1 MSEHIILFLVSLL
14 ANFLS
19 ALAGGGAG
27 LLQLPALIFLG
38 LPFATAMATHKIATV
53 TLGMGASIEHLKAG
67 SLDLRFAGF
76 ILLAGLPGVI
86 IGAVGAVHLPETIAK
101 TCLGLLTISLGIY
114 SWCNKTLGQ
123 TAQANNRHIK
133 GLWIGGAVIFIIGVL
148 NGALASGTGLFVTL
162 WLIRWF
168 GLDYKQAVAYTMILV
183 GLFWNG
189 SGALAVNALSPAQ
202 WNWLPALI
210 AGSLLG
216 GYAGTHV
223 AILKGNSFIKKMF
236 ELLTLA
242 SGLWLLWHAWA
253 HPLHTY

>member
-53 TLGMGASIEHLKAG
+53 TLGMGASIKHLKAG
-67 SLDLRFAGF
+67 TLDLRFAGF
-76 ILLAGLPGVI
+76 ILLAGLPGVL
-86 IGAVGAVHLPETIAK
+86 IGAVAAVHLPETIAK
-101 TCLGLLTISLGIY
+101 TSLGLLTISLGVY
-114 SWCNKTLGQ
+114 SWSNKTLGQ
-123 TAQANNRHIK
+123 TSQAANRHSR
-133 GLWIGGAVIFIIGVL
+133 GLWLGGAVIFMIGLL

-223 AILKGNSFIKKMF
+223 AILKGNGFIKKMF

-242 SGLWLLWHAWA
+242 SGLWLLWNAWA
-253 HPLHTY
+253 QPFHT

>member
-53 TLGMGASIEHLKAG
+53 TLGMGASIKHLKAG
-67 SLDLRFAGF
+67 TLDLRFAGF
-76 ILLAGLPGVI
+76 ILLAGLPGVL
-86 IGAVGAVHLPETIAK
+86 IGAVAAVHLPETIAK
-101 TCLGLLTISLGIY
+101 TSLGLLTISLGVY
-114 SWCNKTLGQ
+114 SWSNKTLGQ
-123 TAQANNRHIK
+123 TSQVANRHSR
-133 GLWIGGAVIFIIGVL
+133 GLWIGGAVIFMIGLL

-223 AILKGNSFIKKMF
+223 AILKGNGFIKKMF

-242 SGLWLLWHAWA
+242 SGLWLLWNAWA
-253 HPLHTY
+253 QPFHT

>member
-1 MSEHIILFLVSLL
+1 MSDHIILFFVSLL

-53 TLGMGASIEHLKAG
+53 TLGMGASIKHLRAG
-67 SLDLRFAGF
+67 TLDLKFAGF

-86 IGAVGAVHLPETIAK
+86 IGAFGAVHLPEILAK
-101 TCLGLLTISLGIY
+101 TSLGLLTISLGIY
-114 SWCNKTLGQ
+114 SWSKKDLGQ
-123 TAQANNRHIK
+123 LSAPTNRHHAGLIK
-133 GLWIGGAVIFIIGVL
+133 GALVIFVIGIL

-189 SGALAVNALSPAQ
+189 SGALAVNLLNPAQ
-202 WNWLPALI
+202 WSWLPALI
-210 AGSLLG
+210 AGSIIG
-216 GYAGTHV
+216 GYAGTHI
-223 AILKGNSFIKKMF
+223 AIIKGNGFIKKMF
-236 ELLTLA
+236 EILTLA
-242 SGLWLLWHAWA
+242 CGLWLLWNAWQP
-253 HPLHTY
+253 HFIYS